1 MAKNFKILRDKLP
14 ADARRRVAERVI
26 VELEKVPLSQLR
38 KARKLTQAH
47 LAEKLGVDQAAVSR
61 VESRGDLYL
70 STLREYVEAMGGQLE
85 IRADFP
91 NGGSFPI
98 SVNKPSTA
106 RR

>member
-1 MAKNFKILRDKLP
+1 MAKNFKVLRDKLP

-26 VELEKVPLSQLR
+26 VELEKIPLSQLR
-38 KARKLTQAH
+38 KARKLTQAD
-47 LAEKLGVDQAAVSR
+47 LAGKLGVDQAAVSR
-61 VESRGDLYL
+61 VENRGDLYL

-98 SVNKPSTA
+98 SISKTA
-106 RR
+106 ASRR